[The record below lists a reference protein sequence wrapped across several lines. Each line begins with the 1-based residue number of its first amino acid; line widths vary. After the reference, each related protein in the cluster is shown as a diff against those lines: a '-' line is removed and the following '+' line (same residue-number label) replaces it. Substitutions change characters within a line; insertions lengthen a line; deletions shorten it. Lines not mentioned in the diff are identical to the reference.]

1 MNIFDIIRGGY
12 RTLDTHDLAAPARKC
27 VAVTPDNSNDLPGG
41 EAFLYIGGAGDVE
54 IIAAD
59 DTVAEI
65 LKSVPAGTILP
76 ISVKRVRAAGTTATF
91 IKALRR

>member
-12 RTLDTHDLAAPARKC
+12 RAFDSRDIAAPARKC
-27 VAVTPDNSNDLPGG
+27 VAVTPDNDNDLPGG
-41 EAFLYIGGAGDVE
+41 EAFLYVGGAGDVE

-59 DTVAEI
+59 DSTPEI
-65 LKSVPAGTILP
+65 LKNVPGGTTLP
-76 ISVKRVRAAGTTATF
+76 LSVKRVRAAGTTATF